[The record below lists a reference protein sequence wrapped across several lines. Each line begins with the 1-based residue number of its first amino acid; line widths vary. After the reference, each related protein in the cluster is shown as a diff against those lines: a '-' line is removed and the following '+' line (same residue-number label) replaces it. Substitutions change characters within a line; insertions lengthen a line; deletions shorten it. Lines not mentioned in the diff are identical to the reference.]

1 MYKLNICIP
10 TYNRKE
16 KVLSLLDF
24 LLKEFEG
31 KSYCITVRDNC
42 SEDGTFDALS
52 LSGYCAPN
60 ISIKKNDRNIGLGG
74 NLKLLYEEDCSEFLW
89 VVGDDD
95 WLGEG
100 IANYIFGFI
109 CKGGA
114 GCYLINH
121 QAIGENSKILFHD
134 AYQSFTPSSNSL
146 LPIFKERGS
155 VMMFI
160 SSVVFRVTAIK
171 ELIEKQPDAFSP
183 RLTLPLYMSLGV
195 AELSGVEFLR
205 RNSYLTN
212 VHGETSW
219 KDQAWKVFLI
229 GVPSELFRVYIL
241 TRNTYPIFLCVEYIF
256 KKAIGKFDLLRRRKG
271 RKG

>member
-10 TYNRKE
+10 TYNRKG
-16 KVLSLLDF
+16 KILALLDF

-42 SEDGTFDALS
+42 SEDGTFDALAVS
-52 LSGYCAPN
+52 SYSRPN
-60 ISIKKNDRNIGLGG
+60 IYIKKNDQNVGLGG
-74 NLKLLYEEDCSEFLW
+74 NLKLLYEEERSEFLW

-100 IANYIFGFI
+100 IADYIFEYI
-109 CKGGA
+109 SADTA

-121 QAIGENSKILFHD
+121 QAVGRNLETLFYD
-134 AYQSFTPSSNSL
+134 AYSSLSHNSDSL

-160 SSVVFRVTAIK
+160 SSVVFRVAAIK
-171 ELIEKQPDAFSP
+171 ELVTKRPSAFYP

-195 AELSGVEFLR
+195 AELQGVEFLSQ
-205 RNSYLTN
+205 NIYLKN
-212 VHGETSW
+212 IHGETSW
-219 KDQAWKVFLI
+219 KGQARKVFLI
-229 GVPSELFRVYIL
+229 GVPSELFRISML
-241 TRNTYPIFLCVEYIF
+241 TRNVSPIILCARYIL
-256 KKAIGKFDLLRRRKG
+256 KKAIGKFSLQRRG
-271 RKG
+271 N